1 LSARFLFAD
10 EHVTRNGAIA
20 IVLPQASFLIRTTT
34 DRCRIRDPKTE
45 HGRAHRIP
53 GVLEALMQSKF
64 HIGQL
69 VRITRPSS
77 GYADHRTY
85 CIVCLVP
92 QANGF
97 PVYRVKNT
105 VGAERLVR
113 ADEIEPAALTAV
125 P

>member
-1 LSARFLFAD
+1 LAD
-10 EHVTRNGAIA
+10 DIPCGATY
-20 IVLPQASFLIRTTT
+20 LPSSGSSHPR
-34 DRCRIRDPKTE
+34 
-45 HGRAHRIP
+45 
-53 GVLEALMQSKF
+53 VLEALMKEVF

-69 VRITRPSS
+69 VRITKPSS
-77 GYADHRTY
+77 GYADRRTY

>member
-1 LSARFLFAD
+1 MK
-10 EHVTRNGAIA
+10 ET
-20 IVLPQASFLIRTTT
+20 
-34 DRCRIRDPKTE
+34 
-45 HGRAHRIP
+45 
-53 GVLEALMQSKF
+53 F

-69 VRITRPSS
+69 VRITRLSS

-85 CIVCLVP
+85 CIVCLLSDEDE
-92 QANGF
+92 A

-105 VGAERLVR
+105 VGIEHLVK